1 MDELTAAVQAAR
13 QAGRLLRENFARQHQ
28 IMYKGVI
35 DLVTEM
41 DQEAEALIT
50 TSLRQ
55 SFPDYGFL
63 GEEGSRAEG
72 NGKACWII
80 DPIDGTTNYAHGY
93 PFFAVSIALEVQGE
107 ITVGVVYNPMLDEL
121 FTAQKGKGAFLNGEA
136 IRVTSTADIARAL
149 LASGFPYDVWTNPIN
164 NCRQWEKAIRRT
176 ISVRCDGA
184 ASIDLAYVA
193 AGRIDGYWELDLEAW
208 DMAAGV
214 LLVQEAGGRVSQC
227 FGEDF
232 SINQRNVLAS
242 NGSLHPALRT
252 LLNDD

>member
-35 DLVTEM
+35 DMVTEM
-41 DQEAEALIT
+41 DQKAEALIT

-72 NGKACWII
+72 NGEARWII

-107 ITVGVVYNPMLDEL
+107 ITVGVVHNPMLDEL

-136 IRVTSTADIARAL
+136 IHVTSTADIARAL
-149 LASGFPYDVWTNPIN
+149 LASGFPYDVWTNPVN
-164 NCRQWEKAIRRT
+164 NSRQWEKAIRSAT
-176 ISVRCDGA
+176 SVRCDGA

-214 LLVQEAGGRVSQC
+214 LLVQEAGGHVSQC
-227 FGEDF
+227 SGEDF

-242 NGSLHPALRT
+242 NGPLHPALRT